1 MAKPQKKLAV
11 IFAVVLI
18 DFLGLSFILPLYPEI
33 ADRFGLS
40 ATLITLLTA
49 SYAMMQFLFS
59 PILGRLSDRFG
70 RKPILI
76 ISSLGTAASFVIFG
90 LANSVWLLFAS
101 RLFNGIFGSS
111 AAVAQAY
118 ISDITEK
125 SERTKGMGL
134 MGAALGL
141 GLVFGPSL
149 SAILGGYGFGGPAFG
164 AAALTLLNS
173 AMIIIFLKESLAKEF
188 RKKKRVLGI
197 LKFRVSGFSEIL
209 KHHLMGGLVGAY
221 FLLMFGI
228 AAVQNI
234 AVLFVDKRFHF
245 TLQENGYIFASVGLF
260 MILTQGFL
268 VGRMERKIGE
278 SFTMIAGIALLILG
292 YFITPVIED
301 ISVIIIGAGL
311 ISVGIGLCIPAVNS
325 LVSKNASEDE
335 QGEVFGLVQGLIGL
349 ALIIAPV
356 FGGILFDTFGSGS
369 PFFAAGILSV
379 CALFISFKSL
389 KKIRIMEKSR
399 FLHK

>member
-1 MAKPQKKLAV
+1 MANSRKKLAV
-11 IFAVVLI
+11 IFVAVFI

-33 ADRFGLS
+33 ADKFGLS

-76 ISSLGTAASFVIFG
+76 ISSLGTAASFIIFG

-118 ISDITEK
+118 ISDVTEK

-134 MGAALGL
+134 MGTALGL

-149 SAILGGYGFGGPAFG
+149 SAVLGGYGYGGPAFG
-164 AAALTLLNS
+164 AVAITLLNS
-173 AMIIIFLKESLAKEF
+173 IMIIIFLKESLAKGL
-188 RKKKRVLGI
+188 RKKERVFGI
-197 LKFRVSGFSEIL
+197 LKFKISGFSEIL
-209 KHHLMGGLVGAY
+209 RHKLMGGLVGAY

-228 AAVQNI
+228 AAVQSI
-234 AVLFVDKRFHF
+234 AVLFVDKRFHL
-245 TLQENGYIFASVGLF
+245 TLQENGYMFALVGLF

-268 VGRMERKIGE
+268 VGRIERKVGE
-278 SFTMIAGIALLILG
+278 SVTMIVGIILLIFG
-292 YFITPVIED
+292 YFVTPTIEN

-356 FGGILFDTFGSGS
+356 FGGILFDIFGSGS

-379 CALFISFKSL
+379 CALFIAFKSL
-389 KKIRIMEKSR
+389 KKIRLMEKSR
-399 FLHK
+399 FLHR